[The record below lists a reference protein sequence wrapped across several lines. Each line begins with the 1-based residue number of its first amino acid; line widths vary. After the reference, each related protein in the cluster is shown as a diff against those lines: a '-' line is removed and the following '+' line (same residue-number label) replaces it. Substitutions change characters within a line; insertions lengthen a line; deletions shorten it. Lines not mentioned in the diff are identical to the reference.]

1 MLQHTFSKV
10 SLMWLFYLKIMLFST
25 IPIESWLRMRKMPSH
40 MVYTFVCL
48 RNKSNLDDFWPRETK
63 TFSKT
68 SSRIF
73 CTVTS
78 ALMTSWNRKNI
89 LRKDEWTAL
98 MDLHKDDS
106 IIITQ
111 TGKGNGAV
119 IINKLAWLSPEKWK
133 HYISDDSKFKELK
146 TTQ

>member
-1 MLQHTFSKV
+1 MNAKNAFARGLNFCLPPKHVKLGRLLTKGNQDH
-10 SLMWLFYLKIMLFST
+10 LKNQLKNISYSYIYSYDVL
-25 IPIESWLRMRKMPSH
+25 KQ
-40 MVYTFVCL
+40 
-48 RNKSNLDDFWPRETK
+48 
-63 TFSKT
+63 
-68 SSRIF
+68 
-73 CTVTS
+73 
-78 ALMTSWNRKNI
+78 KNI